1 MNNSKIALEN
11 LEENK
16 DNRLS
21 FLQNQQGEFTQ
32 LVEAIN
38 RVESNEDW
46 QKLRKLLLDDVVT
59 KLEKELKLE
68 AEKSVLDEP
77 KIYRLQGQLEWAR
90 KYTNLKKLA
99 DYKKLEIE
107 SIKNLI
113 KHEQRNPS
121 DGAL

>member
-11 LEENK
+11 LEETK

-38 RVESNEDW
+38 RIESNEDW
-46 QKLRKLLLDDVVT
+46 QRLKKLLLDDVVNR
-59 KLEKELKLE
+59 LEKELKSE
-68 AEKSVLDEP
+68 AEKIVLDPP

-90 KYTNLKKLA
+90 KYTNLKKIA
-99 DYKKLEIE
+99 DYKKVEIE
-107 SIKNLI
+107 NIKNLI
-113 KHEQRNPS
+113 NEQRNPS

>member
-1 MNNSKIALEN
+1 MNNSKIAKEN
-11 LEENK
+11 LEEVK

-21 FLQNQQGEFTQ
+21 FLQNQQGEFAQ

-59 KLEKELKLE
+59 KLEKELKSE
-68 AEKSVLDEP
+68 AEKSPLNEI

-90 KYTNLKKLA
+90 KYTDLKKLA
-99 DYKKLEIE
+99 DYKKLVIE
-107 SIKNLI
+107 NLKKQI
-113 KHEQRNPS
+113 NEQRNPS

>member
-11 LEENK
+11 LEEIK

-21 FLQNQQGEFTQ
+21 FLQSQQGEFTQ

-38 RVESNEDW
+38 GVESNESW
-46 QKLRKLLLDDVVT
+46 QKLKKLLLDDVVAR
-59 KLEKELKLE
+59 LEKDLRLE
-68 AEKSVLDEP
+68 AERSVLDEP

-107 SIKNLI
+107 NIKNQI
-113 KHEQRNPS
+113 NEQQNPR

>member
-11 LEENK
+11 LEEDK

-21 FLQNQQGEFTQ
+21 FLQSQQGEFTQ

-38 RVESNEDW
+38 RVESNGDW
-46 QKLRKLLLDDVVT
+46 QKLKKLLLDDVVT
-59 KLEKELKLE
+59 RLEKDLVSE
-68 AEKSVLDEP
+68 AEKKVLDEP

-90 KYTNLKKLA
+90 KYTDLTKLA
-99 DYKKLEIE
+99 DYKKLVID
-107 SIKNLI
+107 NLKKQI
-113 KHEQRNPS
+113 YDQRKPS

>member
-1 MNNSKIALEN
+1 MNNSKIAIEN
-11 LEENK
+11 LEEAK

-38 RVESNEDW
+38 RIESNEDW
-46 QKLRKLLLDDVVT
+46 QKLRKLLLDDVVNR
-59 KLEKELKLE
+59 LEKELKSE
-68 AEKSVLDEP
+68 AERSPLDEP

-90 KYTNLKKLA
+90 KYIDLKKLA
-99 DYKKLEIE
+99 DYKKLVIE
-107 SIKNLI
+107 NLKKQI
-113 KHEQRNPS
+113 YEQNPR

>member
-1 MNNSKIALEN
+1 MNNSKIALESS
-11 LEENK
+11 EENK

-32 LVEAIN
+32 FVEAIN

-59 KLEKELKLE
+59 KLEKELRSE
-68 AEKSVLDEP
+68 AEKSVLNEP

-90 KYTNLKKLA
+90 KYTDLKKLA
-99 DYKKLEIE
+99 DYKRLEIE
-107 SIKNLI
+107 NIKNQI
-113 KHEQRNPS
+113 YERGNPG
-121 DGAL
+121 DGAP